1 MARSKS
7 ISTIDNEISKI
18 TDEIIKLRRKEEL
31 LTEKLQELRLLAKR
45 RSVLP
50 RQRRLPKL
58 QLKQLR
64 RLRKQKRMPKKPK
77 HRVR

>member
-31 LTEKLQELRLLAKR
+31 LTEKLQ
-45 RSVLP
+45 S
-50 RQRRLPKL
+50 L
-58 QLKQLR
+58 Q
-64 RLRKQKRMPKKPK
+64 KQKKDYEVKRCTDCT
-77 HRVR
+77 